1 MRLLNHILQFYFTFL
16 QENVHPLQGGYF
28 RRKLRRQ
35 RRAGL
40 PRENPL
46 VFYVRRVREV
56 LATHLKLA
64 AFYLY
69 LHRIRRRVERD
80 PRPYTDAALAPIDS
94 ARPPTRRERN
104 RSSALRHSGEMWR
117 GAGYCP

>member
-1 MRLLNHILQFYFTFL
+1 VWIIDRDRC
-16 QENVHPLQGGYF
+16 G
-28 RRKLRRQ
+28 R

-46 VFYVRRVREV
+46 VFYPRRVREV
-56 LATHLKLA
+56 LETHAKLA

-80 PRPYTDAALAPIDS
+80 DRPYMDAASVPPAEPAPS
-94 ARPPTRRERN
+94 FTTNPRL
-104 RSSALRHSGEMWR
+104 SSAPPNSVALSSVRR
-117 GAGYCP
+117 N

>member
-28 RRKLRRQ
+28 RRKLRRE

-40 PRENPL
+40 PREAPL
-46 VFYVRRVREV
+46 PFYVRRLSEV
-56 LATHLKLA
+56 VETHIKLA

-80 PRPYTDAALAPIDS
+80 PNPYSDPALMPIDS
-94 ARPPTRRERN
+94 DILPTRRKEKV
-104 RSSALRHSGEMWR
+104 LT
-117 GAGYCP
+117 GAAA

>member
-1 MRLLNHILQFYFTFL
+1 MRRAKASGIKPVRLLNHILQFYFTFL

-28 RRKLRRQ
+28 RRKLRRE

-40 PRENPL
+40 PRENQL
-46 VFYVRRVREV
+46 VFYPRRVREV
-56 LATHLKLA
+56 VQTHAKLA

-80 PRPYTDAALAPIDS
+80 PSPYTDRSTRAD
-94 ARPPTRRERN
+94 RPRTTDPQSFPSR
-104 RSSALRHSGEMWR
+104 
-117 GAGYCP
+117 